1 MNYQV
6 TYYQI
11 APNYGYSLVKIP
23 QEVMSE
29 LKMIIDKQLTTNF
42 KNYIPYNDKLA
53 GEIKMM
59 MLKIFFIKSKM
70 RIKIPVTCL

>member
-29 LKMIIDKQLTTNF
+29 LKMIIEKQLTTNF
-42 KNYIPYNDKLA
+42 KNYILYNR
-53 GEIKMM
+53 
-59 MLKIFFIKSKM
+59 S
-70 RIKIPVTCL
+70 